1 MGWILTI
8 VTRLAFLFRLRGVS
22 TESIRTRFG
31 SDSRRSG
38 WNVSTHLI
46 RSRTKPSIG
55 IKGCGDVVIARVIFH
70 KIIHTTCRGNRN
82 DVDLLAAS
90 TPEFCIWLVC
100 CDLFPCAS
108 IQAVT
113 DNLASAAGLPGKSDR
128 VVTIE

>member
-1 MGWILTI
+1 MGWILT
-8 VTRLAFLFRLRGVS
+8 VVSRLASLFRLRCVS

-46 RSRTKPSIG
+46 RSRTEPSIG
-55 IKGCGDVVIARVIFH
+55 IEGCSDVVIARAIFH
-70 KIIHTTCRGNRN
+70 EVIHTTCRRNRN

-100 CDLFPCAS
+100 CHLFPCAS

-113 DNLASAAGLPGKSDR
+113 DDLASAAGLPGKSDR
-128 VVTIE
+128 VMTIV